1 MWMDIQMKRNLSLE
15 LIALGYLF
23 PAYAQVI
30 NDTEE
35 GLKLVEQLP

>member
-1 MWMDIQMKRNLSLE
+1 MLMDILMKRYLFLS

-23 PAYAQVI
+23 PASAQVI
-30 NDTEE
+30 NGTEE